1 MAQEIHFPSTMGN
14 ADALMWRVEEDPL
27 LRSTAAAVT
36 LLDHAPEKSALL
48 ARLGRATCE
57 IPRLRQ
63 RVVSPPSLLSNPVWS
78 EDPYF
83 DLDYH
88 LRYVRA
94 PRDGSFRSVLD
105 LAASLTMQGFDRTRP
120 LWEFVVVE
128 DMAGGRAALIQK
140 LHHAVTDGMAGLLL
154 MKHLYE
160 SEPDLVVAEG
170 SPVGEP
176 TRKPRG
182 ALRIGADAF
191 LRNLAQQPEVARRRA
206 ARVLGFA
213 LRPYHSTRQAVT
225 DLASIARVYAP
236 ALWPL
241 SPIMRE
247 RSTRYRFDTLSVP
260 LEPLKSAAH
269 AAGCKL
275 NDAFLAAVAGG
286 WHLYHERHGVDP
298 ESLRVTLPIS
308 LRKDRGVAT
317 AGNQF
322 TVARFRV
329 PLREPDPKRR
339 MRAMRDLVAAQRS
352 EPGLGYAE
360 DVAALLNRAPGG
372 LTAELFAW
380 LAKSN
385 DFVASCVPGPAD
397 ALYVAGARVASLFAF
412 GPPAGT
418 AANITLFS
426 YLGRANVTINADPA
440 AIPDHETLVGC
451 MSEGFD
457 EVLKVA

>member
-1 MAQEIHFPSTMGN
+1 MTQEIQFPSTMGD

-36 LLDHAPEKSALL
+36 LLDHAPEKTALRTRL
-48 ARLGRATCE
+48 ARATRE

-63 RVVSPPSLLSNPVWS
+63 HVVSPPSFLSNPVWS

-105 LAASLTMQGFDRTRP
+105 LAASLAMQGFDRSRP

-154 MKHLYE
+154 MQRLYE
-160 SEPDLVVAEG
+160 TEPDLVVPERP
-170 SPVGEP
+170 PVEVSDRRP
-176 TRKPRG
+176 SG
-182 ALRIGADAF
+182 ALRVGAEAF
-191 LRNLAQQPEVARRRA
+191 VRNLVRQPEVARRRA
-206 ARVLGFA
+206 ARLFGFA
-213 LRPYHSTRQAVT
+213 LRPYSSTRRAVV
-225 DLASIARVYAP
+225 DIASIARVYAP
-236 ALWPL
+236 ALRPL

-260 LEPLKSAAH
+260 LEPLKSAAR

-275 NDAFLAAVAGG
+275 NDAFLAAVVGG
-286 WHLYHERHGVDP
+286 WRRYHERHRVDP
-298 ESLRVTLPIS
+298 ESLRVTMPIN
-308 LRKDRGVAT
+308 LRTGGGPTV
-317 AGNQF
+317 AGNRF

-329 PLREPDPKRR
+329 PLREPDPRRR
-339 MRAMRDLVAAQRS
+339 MRAIRELVAAQRS

-360 DVAALLNRAPGG
+360 DVAALLNRVPGG
-372 LTAELFAW
+372 WTAELFAF
-380 LAKSN
+380 LAKTN
-385 DFVASCVPGPAD
+385 DFVASCVPGPAEP
-397 ALYVAGARVASLFAF
+397 LYVAGARVASLFAF
-412 GPPAGT
+412 GPPAGA
-418 AANITLFS
+418 AANLTLFS
-426 YLGRANVTINADPA
+426 YLGRANITINADPA
-440 AIPDHETLVGC
+440 AIPDHEALVGC